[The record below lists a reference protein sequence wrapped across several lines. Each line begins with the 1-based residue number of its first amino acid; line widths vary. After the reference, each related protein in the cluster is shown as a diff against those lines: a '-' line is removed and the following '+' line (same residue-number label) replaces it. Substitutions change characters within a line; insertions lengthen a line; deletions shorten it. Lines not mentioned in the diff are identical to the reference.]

1 MRARHLLHLCAALC
15 ALCACMTAG
24 PSTEEGNPQI
34 VAVVVDG
41 DKRPVA
47 GAIVVAYLMPANSDS
62 GAQPLSARNAASV
75 HTDPDGSCLFEGLD
89 PGRYSLVATD
99 NAGNRSAM
107 QSGIKITVKVPD
119 MPEFSDT
126 LVLGATGGI
135 RGIITRNGVQ
145 GVSNQ
150 NLKDG
155 GIQVKIGE
163 IDRSYLTG
171 PDGVY
176 SFSNLPAGSYT
187 LYFYAYEFYSAKR
200 ENIVVE
206 ADVPTSVDTVILTP
220 WPRLLLVPPNGL
232 QAVYDTAAQIVIL
245 SWQRVHYDSLRW
257 YKVQRINLTD
267 MRETDFICLD
277 TVFTDT
283 IAAIPTG
290 TVLDYA
296 VCSVGMVDKTLSQSA
311 STAPVE
317 ITVAR

>member
-1 MRARHLLHLCAALC
+1 MIIRRLLCFCAALC
-15 ALCACMTAG
+15 TFCACITTG

-34 VAVVVDG
+34 IATVVDSSN
-41 DKRPVA
+41 RAVT

-75 HTDPDGSCLFEGLD
+75 PTGPDGSCFFEGLD

-107 QSGIKITVKVPD
+107 QSGIIITVKAPD
-119 MPEFSDT
+119 SPEFSDT
-126 LVLGATGGI
+126 LVLAATGGI
-135 RGIITRNGVQ
+135 RGIVTRNGVQ
-145 GVSNQ
+145 GVTNQ

-171 PDGVY
+171 PDGAY

-187 LYFYAYEFYSAKR
+187 LYFYAYEFYCAKR
-200 ENIVVE
+200 ESIVVE
-206 ADVPTSVDTVILTP
+206 ADLSASLDTVILTP

-232 QAVYDTAAQIVIL
+232 RAVYDTSAGFIAL
-245 SWQRVHYDSLRW
+245 RWQQVRYDSLRW

-277 TVFTDT
+277 TIFTDT
-283 IAAIPTG
+283 IAGIPAE

-296 VCSVGMVDKTLSQSA
+296 VCSVGMVDGKLSQSA

-317 ITVAR
+317 ITVER